1 MFQIKSCHAHLGG
14 DGLTPWHE
22 GRQCESLIKIKD
34 HHFDGWMFPGS
45 VAKCKP
51 VKQLTNMLETVK
63 QIPVLLH
70 GGNTPRYQM
79 AICKLHVVI
88 CMSAEVKINCF
99 GKKIK
104 LLNPVLG
111 GKQRF
116 LLLYPA
122 TTTRVFLLQT

>member
-1 MFQIKSCHAHLGG
+1 
-14 DGLTPWHE
+14 
-22 GRQCESLIKIKD
+22 
-34 HHFDGWMFPGS
+34 
-45 VAKCKP
+45 
-51 VKQLTNMLETVK
+51 MLETVE

-70 GGNTPRYQM
+70 GGDTPRYKM

-99 GKKIK
+99 GKKKVK

-116 LLLYPA
+116 LLYPA
-122 TTTRVFLLQT
+122 TTTRVFLLQR